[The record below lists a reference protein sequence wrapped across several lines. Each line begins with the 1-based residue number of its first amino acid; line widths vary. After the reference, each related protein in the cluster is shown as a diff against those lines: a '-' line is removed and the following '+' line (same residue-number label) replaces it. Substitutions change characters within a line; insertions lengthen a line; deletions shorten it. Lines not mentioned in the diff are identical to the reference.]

1 MKIALIADAL
11 TSKALELEA
20 DVWHLT
26 PQNAKIVLRF
36 WKPDILFVESAWQG
50 HKNRWKYKIAAYP
63 EHKNRHNK
71 KLTSVVAFAKNIG
84 IPTLFWNK
92 EDGVH
97 FNRFINSAKLFEHIF
112 TVDENCIPKYKN
124 VVENHVSVNTLMFAV
139 QPSIHHFTGFH
150 FKSNHANFIGS
161 YSQHI
166 HPERKKW
173 QDMIF
178 EASCE
183 AGMGLEV
190 WDRNSGRKSSDY
202 RYPQSPCIKVHKSI
216 DYIDTSKVYKEYSIS
231 LNVNTIVNSPT
242 MFSRRL
248 IEILACGGI
257 AVTNNAPSVEKYF
270 KDYCHVVSNKQE
282 ALELFSRLK
291 DGPSERDLKR
301 AEAGAAY
308 VAKEHTWKQRLEQIC
323 EVVGIDN
330 A

>member
-11 TSKALELEA
+11 TSNSLEPEA

-26 PQNAKIVLRF
+26 PQNAKIVLKL
-36 WKPDILFVESAWQG
+36 WKPDMLFVESAWQG
-50 HKNRWKYKIAAYP
+50 HKNRWKYKIAAYTK
-63 EHKNRHNK
+63 HKKRHNK
-71 KLTSVVAFAKNIG
+71 KLISLVAYAKKLG
-84 IPTLFWNK
+84 IPTIFWNK

-97 FNRFINSAKLFEHIF
+97 FDRFIESAKHFEYIF

-124 VVENHVSVNTLMFAV
+124 IVEKNVSVNTLMFAV

-150 FKSNHANFIGS
+150 FTSSYANFIGS
-161 YSQHI
+161 YSKHI

-183 AGMGLEV
+183 AGVGLEV
-190 WDRNSGRKSSDY
+190 WDRNSSRKSSDY
-202 RYPQSPCIKVHKSI
+202 RYPQSPCMKIHKSI
-216 DYIDTSKVYKEYSIS
+216 DYIHTEKVYKKYSIS
-231 LNVNTIVNSPT
+231 LNVNTIVDSPT

-257 AVTNNAPSVEKYF
+257 VVTNNALSVEKYF
-270 KDYCHVVSNKQE
+270 KDYCYVVSSKQE
-282 ALELFSRLK
+282 ALEVLSKLK
-291 DGPSERDLKR
+291 DGANEIDLKR

-308 VAKEHTWKQRLEQIC
+308 VAKEHTWKHRLEQIC
-323 EVVGIDN
+323 KVVGLDN